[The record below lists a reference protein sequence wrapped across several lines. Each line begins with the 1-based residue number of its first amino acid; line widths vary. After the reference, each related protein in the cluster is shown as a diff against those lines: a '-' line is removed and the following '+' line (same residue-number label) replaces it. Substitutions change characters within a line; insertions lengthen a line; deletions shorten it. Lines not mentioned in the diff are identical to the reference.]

1 MIPEIELLVSNF
13 RCKAWNHST
22 QVAFMEL
29 LKEENFFHGE
39 GENDPAFSAR
49 DRITRAPK
57 SLGFLELKPTIQL
70 TPAGEALLSS
80 KFRDEVFLRQLLKFQ
95 LPSPYHKLGSD
106 AAVFCIRPYLE
117 LLRLV
122 RTLGTLKFIELQLF
136 GMQLTDWHNFE
147 EIVKKIE
154 KFRVETVNN
163 SGSHKQFISQYAI
176 NEAKAIYAD
185 EINKGKLKTRESNDV
200 TINKFLSTKIS
211 NMRDYADA
219 CFRYLR
225 ITGLVNVSHIGKSL
239 SIVPERIT
247 DVDYILSNIDR
258 NPIDFDSEKEYIK
271 YLGDATTPN
280 LLTDDKD
287 LLIRKIHTEFP
298 TEKFS
303 ETDSTS
309 KLKELLATLR
319 EESLKLNIATQQK
332 EIKDYKQYDDIQS
345 IYEQIKT
352 AKLYDAPLLLEW
364 NTWRAMTMLDGGNI
378 TANLNFDNFGKPMST
393 AAGNMPDIV
402 CDYGDFELSVEVTMS
417 TGQRQYEME
426 GEPVARHLG
435 KLKTQ
440 TGKPTFCLFIAPK
453 ISEAAISHFY
463 ALHNIN
469 IKLYG
474 GKSVII
480 PLPLEIFQKMLEDS
494 YKATYTPDS
503 KMVRKLF
510 DYSQQLS
517 MTCDDE
523 SDWYA
528 KITDAAKDWLK
539 IRA

>member
-1 MIPEIELLVSNF
+1 MNADDFIEYWEGMCKTSCLVEKEDDEEFYLLRRQLS
-13 RCKAWNHST
+13 
-22 QVAFMEL
+22 
-29 LKEENFFHGE
+29 ENPYEFGY
-39 GENDPAFSAR
+39 
-49 DRITRAPK
+49 ITK
-57 SLGFLELKPTIQL
+57 SPVTQL
-70 TPAGEALLSS
+70 TPAGESLLSS

-154 KFRVETVNN
+154 KFRVESVNN
-163 SGSHKQFISQYAI
+163 SGSYKQFISHYAI
-176 NEAKAIYAD
+176 NEAKAIYAN
-185 EINKGKLKTRESNDV
+185 EISKGKLKTRESNDE
-200 TINKFLSTKIS
+200 TINKFLATKIS

-247 DVDYILSNIDR
+247 DVDYILHNIDR
-258 NPIDFDSEKEYIK
+258 NPIDFENEREYIK

-280 LLTDDKD
+280 LLTDDKS
-287 LLIRKIHTEFP
+287 LLIKKIRTEFP

-303 ETDSTS
+303 ETDNTST
-309 KLKELLATLR
+309 LKELLATLR
-319 EESLKLNIATQQK
+319 EETLKLNIATQQK
-332 EIKDYKQYDDIQS
+332 EIKDYKQYDDIQN

-378 TANLNFDNFGKPMST
+378 IANLNFDNFGKPMST

-402 CDYGDFELSVEVTMS
+402 CDYEEFELSVEVTMS

-435 KLKTQ
+435 KLKAQ
-440 TGKPTFCLFIAPK
+440 TGKPSFCLFIAPK
-453 ISEAAISHFY
+453 ISEATISHFY

-474 GKSVII
+474 GKSIII

-494 YKATYTPDS
+494 YKATYTPDTT
-503 KMVRKLF
+503 MVRKLF
-510 DYSQQLS
+510 DYSQYLS
-517 MTCDDE
+517 KTCDDE
-523 SDWYA
+523 AEWYA